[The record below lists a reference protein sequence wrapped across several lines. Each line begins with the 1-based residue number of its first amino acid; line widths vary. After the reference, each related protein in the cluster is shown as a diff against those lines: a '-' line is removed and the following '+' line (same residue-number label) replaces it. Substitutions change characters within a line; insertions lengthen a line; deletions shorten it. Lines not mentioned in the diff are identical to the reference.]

1 MFIKMKIM
9 MNVTR
14 EVCITISSNTTSTT
28 AATVLLLLLVV
39 QLSNFSMSRG

>member
-14 EVCITISSNTTSTT
+14 EVCISSNTTSTT
-28 AATVLLLLLVV
+28 AATVLLLVV
-39 QLSNFSMSRG
+39 QLSNFSMFRS

>member
-14 EVCITISSNTTSTT
+14 EVCISSNTTSSSTT
-28 AATVLLLLLVV
+28 AATVLLLVV